1 MKVAITGHTQGI
13 GLALATVFQQY
24 GHTVM
29 GFSRTTG
36 FDISDSHC
44 RGVILSYD
52 VDVFINNAYHPTGQ
66 TDLLKEAINRWHY
79 SNTLIVH
86 ISSKCIMFP
95 TDDSDPQ
102 VQAFQEIYKAAK
114 LEQEQIINALLP
126 HRNPK
131 LLNIIPGVVD
141 AGPSKIYSKDVNKIN
156 PAHLAHLI
164 YEAVSMRSQLDI
176 QQIVVA
182 PSQLN

>member
-13 GLALATVFQQY
+13 GLALATVFEQY
-24 GHTVM
+24 GHEVV
-29 GFSRTTG
+29 GFSRANG

-44 RGVILSYD
+44 RQMILSHD

-66 TDLLKEAINRWHY
+66 TDLLNEAINRWHY

-95 TDDSDPQ
+95 TDDPDPQ
-102 VQAFQEIYKAAK
+102 VQSFQEVYKAAK
-114 LEQEQIINALLP
+114 LAQEEIINAVLP

-141 AGPSKIYSKDVNKIN
+141 AGPSKIYSKDPNKIN
-156 PAHLAHLI
+156 PAHLAQLV
-164 YEAVSMRSQLDI
+164 YEAVSIRGRLDI

-182 PSQLN
+182 PSQPS